1 MNLASA
7 PTASVRGTVSLEA
20 VRRGMLWL
28 LLTCSCIGFIEPSP
42 YEIAFVMALALFALS
57 GMRLSVRLVP
67 LVMLLL
73 LYNLGGA
80 ISLIPWLEEEASVRF
95 IAVSIYL
102 MITAIF
108 FAAIMAD
115 DTLARLRAIRRGYLV
130 AAWVAGA
137 AGIAGYFDIGGSGS
151 LLSLYGRASG
161 TFKDP
166 NVLGPFLVLPI
177 IWGLQRVLVGR
188 LGLASGMA
196 LISLPLLGLFLTF
209 SRGAW
214 GNLVGA
220 ALLTMALLFLTSQD
234 RALRARIVAFG
245 VICVAM
251 AIAGLGIAL
260 SFERIREVFEI
271 RASLDQSYDQGVTGR
286 FGNQLRSLSALL
298 DRPNGF
304 GPLRFRW
311 VYADDPHN
319 VYVNAF
325 ASYGW
330 LGGISF
336 LGLTVATCIAGWR
349 LALRSAPWQGD
360 AIAIWAV
367 LFVTILQGLQ
377 IDTDHWRHLFLM
389 IGLVWGLSVLPVP
402 GTDRLGQSRSLRTTT

>member
-1 MNLASA
+1 
-7 PTASVRGTVSLEA
+7 VSLEA